1 MTQITTPNL
10 SAVLA
15 RPAIWYPGQSQTDW
29 EEEIEVMLEVSSA
42 VALFTSGRIDA
53 VEYLDRV
60 DAIGIDPLSI
70 FEVIDGDST

>member
-1 MTQITTPNL
+1 VTQITMPDL
-10 SAVLA
+10 STVLA
-15 RPAIWYPGQSQTDW
+15 RPAIWYPGQSQADW
-29 EEEIEVMLEVSSA
+29 EEEIEVMLEVSNA

-70 FEVIDGDST
+70 YEVVDGPSA